1 MTAATPLPIPAL
13 APAVGQ
19 EAGSRA
25 GALSSA
31 PVGPCCS
38 PSSSGRGSASPKRLR
53 LQQLVPL
60 PPCPTQPNPTQRSPM
75 ETCRPRLLLSPRAP
89 LSHPPHPT
97 PPHPSFSHHHG
108 AYEATFHTESAAFAK
123 RVLADVSQL
132 PPLLAQH
139 SQMEPV
145 HMCHAWTVASNIFVT
160 VSYFQLPQPLVL
172 VPAQTASGKGG

>member
-13 APAVGQ
+13 TPAMGQ

-31 PVGPCCS
+31 PGGPCCS

-60 PPCPTQPNPTQRSPM
+60 PPCPTQPNPM
-75 ETCRPRLLLSPRAP
+75 
-89 LSHPPHPT
+89 LSHGDLQPQAPAFPQGSSFT
-97 PPHPSFSHHHG
+97 SPPPHPSFSHHHS
-108 AYEATFHTESAAFAK
+108 AYEATFHIESAAFAK

-145 HMCHAWTVASNIFVT
+145 HMCRAWTVASNVFVT

-172 VPAQTASGKGG
+172 VLAQTALGKGG